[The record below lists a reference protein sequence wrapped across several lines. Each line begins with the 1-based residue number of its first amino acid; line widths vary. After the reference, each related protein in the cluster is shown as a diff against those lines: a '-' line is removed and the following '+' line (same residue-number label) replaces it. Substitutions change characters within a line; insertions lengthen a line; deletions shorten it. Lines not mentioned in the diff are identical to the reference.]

1 MKLLIIHGPNMNLL
15 GSFSKNRL
23 TLDKLNRLIRQFAQ
37 KNDIDVKI
45 YQTHNESKYINLL
58 QRNRNKVDGMVLNLG
73 PWHLDSNLI
82 NHTLSIIDIPY
93 RIAESSEQSKE
104 YLKKSLFNQ
113 SVMIENS
120 DIHQS
125 YISAMEQLMS

>member
-23 TLDKLNRLIRQFAQ
+23 TLDKLNRVIRQFAQ
-37 KNDIDVKI
+37 KNNIDIKI

-73 PWHLDSNLI
+73 PWNADSNLI
-82 NHTLSIIDIPY
+82 HHTLTILNIPY
-93 RIAESSEQSKE
+93 RIVEFSEESQK
-104 YLKKSLFNQ
+104 YIKKSLFNQ
-113 SVMIENS
+113 NLIIQNS
-120 DIHQS
+120 DIGQS
-125 YISAMEQLMS
+125 YLNAMEQLIA